1 MSAFDLDKFM
11 EQSADVGST
20 TFEPIPQGEYTAIID
35 DAVLRTAGDGVVLDV
50 TFLLQD
56 EAVKARL
63 GRDKLSVK
71 SGFFLDTTPNGGF
84 DMSKG
89 KNIKLNKLREAVD
102 QNKPGWKVPMLKG
115 AGPLKVLVSLRPDK
129 NSDAIYNDVKSF
141 GKMK

>member
-56 EAVKARL
+56 EAVKAKL

-102 QNKPGWKVPMLKG
+102 QNKPGWKVPQLKG